1 MGLDLAVRRQVTASV
16 VSKYAKAARA
26 EKSAILDQLS
36 RAMAGTATMPAN
48 SIQGGDHGEPAMSTA
63 CAQTPY
69 ACDTPA
75 TVSPDRPP
83 RRSVAVAGRPT
94 TRLHAGPPDDAG
106 ETKVAHG
113 QPLTRMRA
121 RIAA

>member
-1 MGLDLAVRRQVTASV
+1 MAVRRQVTASV

-26 EKSAILDQLS
+26 EKSAILDRLVEGNGWH
-36 RAMAGTATMPAN
+36 RDHARN
-48 SIQGGDHGEPAMSTA
+48 SIQGDHDEPAMSTA
-63 CAQTPY
+63 CAHTPY
-69 ACDTPA
+69 VCDTPA

-83 RRSVAVAGRPT
+83 SRSVAVAGRPT

-113 QPLTRMRA
+113 QPPTRMRA
-121 RIAA
+121 QIAAAYVR